1 MARVDL
7 AHAASKNLTEYD
19 VVIIGSMIERE
30 IEAPAE
36 RPLAGAVIWN
46 RLHLHMRLQIDAT
59 IEYALPAYKPV
70 LTYRDLQIASPYN
83 TYLHAGLPPTPIAN
97 PGLASLQAAAHP
109 AGVDYL
115 LLRSSQ
121 RRQRPAL
128 LLGELRPVSQ
138 GQGARPAVGSGVV
151 EPGALRAEQDVA
163 RRCASLRAM
172 AGARSAGSTPALGAR
187 DVTTIAGSTV
197 LTGIIGWP
205 VTHSLSPAM
214 HNAAFAALGLDM
226 AYVPLPV
233 APQDVEAAVKGLRAL
248 GFRGAN
254 VTMPHKAAVLPF
266 LDHVADDALRIA
278 AVNTIVVDDDALRGY
293 NTDVDGFVAAL
304 RDVVAEPLDG
314 ASGLV
319 LGAGGA
325 ARAAALGLLRLG
337 VARLGRVN
345 RTAAHGR
352 GARRPAPGA
361 RPSRRVSRSWPSTTL
376 AAAQV
381 READV
386 LVNATPLGMGAPLKV
401 PGVLVDNIRRD
412 HIVYDV
418 VYGQRPTMPL
428 ERARAMGARAI
439 DGLSMLAWQAALS
452 FELWTGRAA
461 PLEVMRSAARR

>member
-1 MARVDL
+1 
-7 AHAASKNLTEYD
+7 
-19 VVIIGSMIERE
+19 
-30 IEAPAE
+30 
-36 RPLAGAVIWN
+36 
-46 RLHLHMRLQIDAT
+46 
-59 IEYALPAYKPV
+59 
-70 LTYRDLQIASPYN
+70 
-83 TYLHAGLPPTPIAN
+83 
-97 PGLASLQAAAHP
+97 
-109 AGVDYL
+109 
-115 LLRSSQ
+115 
-121 RRQRPAL
+121 
-128 LLGELRPVSQ
+128 
-138 GQGARPAVGSGVV
+138 
-151 EPGALRAEQDVA
+151 
-163 RRCASLRAM
+163 
-172 AGARSAGSTPALGAR
+172 
-187 DVTTIAGSTV
+187 VTTIAASTI

-233 APQDVEAAVKGLRAL
+233 APRGVEAAVKGLRAL

-266 LDHVADDALRIA
+266 LDHVDDDALRIA

-304 RDVVAEPLDG
+304 RDVVAEPLHG

-337 VARLGRVN
+337 VRRFVVAN
-345 RTAAHGR
+345 RTVAHADELVR
-352 GARRPAPGA
+352 LLQALDEEARFEVVALDA
-361 RPSRRVSRSWPSTTL
+361 L

-381 READV
+381 RQADV
-386 LVNATPLGMGAPLKV
+386 VVNATPLGMGVPLKV
-401 PGVLVDNIRRD
+401 PRVLVDNIRRD
-412 HIVYDV
+412 HIVFDV

-439 DGLSMLAWQAALS
+439 DGLGMLAWQAALS